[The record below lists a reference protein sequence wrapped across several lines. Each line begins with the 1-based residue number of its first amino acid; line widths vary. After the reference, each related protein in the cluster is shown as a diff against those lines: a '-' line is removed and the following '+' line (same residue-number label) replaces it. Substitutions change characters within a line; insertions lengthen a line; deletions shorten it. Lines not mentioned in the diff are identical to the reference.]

1 MLEEML
7 EERLKERLSANSNEI
22 LVIFTNRYLMQWC
35 IRAFKRNK
43 EIVCVHYD
51 DLVSGEF
58 NLHGKKFRKYVYADE
73 AELIK
78 LKKGVML

>member
-1 MLEEML
+1 MLEK
-7 EERLKERLSANSNEI
+7 RLKDRLSASSNEI

-35 IRAFKRNK
+35 IRVFKRNK
-43 EIVCVHYD
+43 EIVCAHYD

-73 AELIK
+73 EELIK
-78 LKKGVML
+78 LKKGVIL